1 MVGVIAQEVE
11 QVLPEAVRPAPVND
25 KYKTVQYE
33 KLVPLLIE
41 AIKDL
46 NAEIEELK
54 SINKKV

>member
-1 MVGVIAQEVE
+1 MVVSAQEVE
-11 QVLPEAVRPAPVND
+11 KVLPEAVLPAPAD
-25 KYKTVQYE
+25 EEYKTVQYE

-46 NAEIEELK
+46 NDQIEELK